1 MKYYDK
7 IGKEIKVG
15 SFVAYAVGGLLDTSI
30 CFGVVEEIRDDPEK
44 ENGPMIRSYASGN
57 YSGKLM
63 TRPPYGR
70 LMIRPKSGDEVLVLD
85 EFKVQNAEYFI

>member
-15 SFVAYAVGGLLDTSI
+15 SFVAYAVGNQSDTSI

-44 ENGPMIRSYASGN
+44 ENGPMIRSYTSGR
-57 YSGKLM
+57 LM
-63 TRPPYGR
+63 PRPPYGR
-70 LMIRPKSGDEVLVLD
+70 RMTRPRSGDEVLVLD

>member
-15 SFVAYAVGGLLDTSI
+15 SFVAYAVGGQSDTGLY
-30 CFGVVEEIRDDPEK
+30 FGVVEEIRD
-44 ENGPMIRSYASGN
+44 GPRIRPYPSGR
-57 YSGKLM
+57 LM
-63 TRPPYGR
+63 TRPRYGD
-70 LMIRPKSGDEVLVLD
+70 SVLVID